1 MGRGPCSSRPST
13 PPSHPTPTPPPTDIA
28 SSRASDVTRRDIFRT
43 LPFPGTVGGEGVV
56 ELGWEEGGV
65 SAAIMW

>member
-1 MGRGPCSSRPST
+1 MLLSAL
-13 PPSHPTPTPPPTDIA
+13 HPTIPPHPYPTPTDIA